1 MLYDFYINLLT
12 MITFLFI
19 MGSIIRHINFDLSKL
34 ERRIFIGIMFGILS
48 IILMLSTIRISGTST
63 ILDLRNFPIILASY
77 YGFTVC
83 VVTALMTIIFR
94 ALYHG
99 INLSALLA
107 LCNITAT
114 VLVCYFVDRRK
125 LSPFKTW
132 VFKAAGGILA
142 LLVTI
147 SYLLWNVPN
156 KNIILLYYFLMNF
169 SAAII
174 IYFFRESIDLS
185 NHKYSQ
191 YKAEASV
198 DFLTGLNNVRK
209 FEKLASS
216 LLDDSKKKN
225 EDLSI
230 LMIDIDHFKLV
241 NDTYGHSS
249 GDAVLQQL
257 AYILKLNCKNGDI
270 VSRNGGEEFTILL
283 PRRTPLEAFEIGE
296 TIRKTIEENKF
307 LLLDNKKINITISI
321 GIAAFPHNAQNLKE
335 LLLKAD
341 QALYSSKE
349 AGRNKVCYESKLKI
363 ND

>member
-19 MGSIIRHINFDLSKL
+19 MGSVIRHINFDLSKL
-34 ERRIFIGIMFGILS
+34 KRRIFIGVMFGMLS

-63 ILDLRNFPIILASY
+63 ILDLRNLSIVLASY

-83 VVTALMTIIFR
+83 VITAFITIIFR
-94 ALYHG
+94 IVYFG
-99 INLSALLA
+99 FNLSALIA

-114 VLVCYFVDRRK
+114 VLVCCYVERRR
-125 LSPFKTW
+125 LSPLKTW
-132 VFKAAGGILA
+132 IFKVGGAILA
-142 LLVTI
+142 LIVSI

-156 KNIILLYYFLMNF
+156 RNIVLMYYFLMNF

-185 NHKYSQ
+185 NYKYSR
-191 YKAEASV
+191 YKEEASV

-209 FEKLASS
+209 FEKLAT
-216 LLDDSKKKN
+216 LLLEEAEKN
-225 EDLSI
+225 HEDLCI
-230 LMIDIDHFKLV
+230 LMIDIDHFKVV

-257 AYILKLNCKNGDI
+257 SYILKLNCKNGDI
-270 VSRNGGEEFTILL
+270 VSRNGGEEFTVLL

-296 TIRKTIEENKF
+296 NIRKSIEDNKF
-307 LLLDNKKINITISI
+307 FLLDNKKINITISI
-321 GIAAFPHNAQNLKE
+321 GISAFPHNAKNLKE

-341 QALYSSKE
+341 EALYSAKE
-349 AGRNKVCYESKLKI
+349 GGRNMVCYASKLK
-363 ND
+363 